1 MIALFPHF
9 FRQTRNTMPTPNA
22 RKLCF
27 CVLLLLAICLGCNQ
41 GPRNGNPIVGSPDGD
56 VELLSLTSEG
66 TIEHSEGK
74 FLELVQRTDQ
84 KLVLVDFWA
93 TWCGPCLKLGPTLEK
108 IKSKWGDNIDVV
120 KVDVDVCPEISRY
133 LDVSSIPDVR
143 IYRGGTQVGGF
154 VGTMPFAEIDSLLKS
169 LK

>member
-1 MIALFPHF
+1 
-9 FRQTRNTMPTPNA
+9 MPTPNA
-22 RKLCF
+22 LKLSFCF
-27 CVLLLLAICLGCNQ
+27 LLLSAICLGCNQ
-41 GPRNGNPIVGSPDGD
+41 GPRNGKPIVGSPDGD

-93 TWCGPCLKLGPTLEK
+93 TRCGPCLKLGPTLEK

-120 KVDVDVCPEISRY
+120 KVDVDVCPEISQY

>member
-1 MIALFPHF
+1 MSTSNVL
-9 FRQTRNTMPTPNA
+9 
-22 RKLCF
+22 KLSCSA
-27 CVLLLLAICLGCNQ
+27 LLLSALCLGCHE
-41 GPRNGNPIVGSPDGD
+41 GPRSGKPIAGSPDGN
-56 VELLSLTSEG
+56 VELLTLAADG

-84 KLVLVDFWA
+84 KLILVDFWA

-108 IKSKWGDNIDVV
+108 IKSKWGDNVEVV
-120 KVDVDVCPEISRY
+120 KVDVDECPEISQY

-154 VGTMPFAEIDSLLKS
+154 EGTMPFAEIDALLKS

>member
-1 MIALFPHF
+1 
-9 FRQTRNTMPTPNA
+9 MPTPNA
-22 RKLCF
+22 LKLSF
-27 CVLLLLAICLGCNQ
+27 CVLLLSAICLGCNQ
-41 GPRNGNPIVGSPDGD
+41 GPRNGKPIVGSPDGD
-56 VELLSLTSEG
+56 VELLTLTAEG
-66 TIEHSEGK
+66 TIKHSEGR

-108 IKSKWGDNIDVV
+108 IKAKWGDDIELV
-120 KVDVDVCPEISRY
+120 KVDVDDCPELAQY

-143 IYRGGTQVGGF
+143 IFRGGTQVGGF
-154 VGTMPFAEIDSLLKS
+154 VGVMPFAEIDSLLKS

>member
-1 MIALFPHF
+1 
-9 FRQTRNTMPTPNA
+9 
-22 RKLCF
+22 
-27 CVLLLLAICLGCNQ
+27 
-41 GPRNGNPIVGSPDGD
+41 
-56 VELLSLTSEG
+56 VELLTLTAEG

-93 TWCGPCLKLGPTLEK
+93 SWCGPCLKLGPTLEK

-120 KVDVDVCPEISRY
+120 KVDVDDCPEISQY